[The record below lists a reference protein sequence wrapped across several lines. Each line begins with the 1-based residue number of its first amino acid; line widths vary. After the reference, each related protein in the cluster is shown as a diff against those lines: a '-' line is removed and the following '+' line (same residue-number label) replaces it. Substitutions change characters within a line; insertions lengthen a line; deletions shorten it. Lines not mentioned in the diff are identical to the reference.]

1 MPGRVPAQRGED
13 GEIRDILHSD
23 HELALSRCE
32 LDEGI
37 LFRQRGAAEP
47 AEDRDATRCR
57 MQDSSCRR
65 GLDWSREGSL
75 QEIEDEG
82 ARGNQIVPYGPPVR
96 RQDGEEG
103 GRARRIEISERAV
116 EGANRTERGPIA

>member
-37 LFRQRGAAEP
+37 LFRQCGAAEP
-47 AEDRDATRCR
+47 AEDRGATRCR

-65 GLDWSREGSL
+65 GLEWGCEGAL
-75 QEIEDEG
+75 REIEDEG
-82 ARGNQIVPYGPPVR
+82 ARGNQIVPGRPAGR
-96 RQDGEEG
+96 RQDGDEG
-103 GRARRIEISERAV
+103 GEARPVEVVWRAV
-116 EGANRTERGPIA
+116 EDD